1 MARPK
6 IAIATFQHETNTFA
20 PFVTGW
26 EQFMTPGSWPAFC
39 VGDQILETCT
49 GLNVPI
55 SGFIETA
62 SMCDLIP
69 ISYAVAEP
77 GGLVTQAAFDAICER
92 MLTGIKAAGR
102 LDGLYLDLHGAM
114 VTEQA
119 DDGEA
124 LLLKRI
130 RALVGADLPI
140 VVSLDLH
147 GNISPEFCDLVSA
160 LVIYRTY
167 PHVDMAETGRRAARV
182 FDTILRCEKLPYK
195 SFRQVDFM
203 VPITAQS
210 TRRQPGQQ
218 LYQKL
223 ESLEI
228 QGVLSVDLAFGFP
241 PADIPNCGISVFACG
256 YDQAAVTAA
265 TATVVAALAAAE
277 DSFDDQLMTVD
288 DAVQTAG
295 DLAKQA
301 QRPVIIADPQDNP
314 GAGSSGDSTGILA
327 ALLKHNIP
335 ALLGMFWAPE
345 AARLCHKAGVGA
357 QVQLTLG
364 GTFPEQ
370 NGPEIVVTGS
380 VKHLSEGRF
389 ICAGPMLAGI
399 SANLGKMAAVTLT
412 LKNSNEIVVVI
423 GSNRA
428 QTADREIFRHIGCD
442 PESYGIVVVKSAIH
456 FLADFEPIAE
466 RVLFAVA
473 AGQNPCKLT
482 DIPYKK
488 LRQGLRLGAQGPAF
502 INPEY

>member
-6 IAIATFQHETNTFA
+6 IAIASFQHETNTFT

-26 EQFMTPGSWPAFC
+26 EQFMTPGSWPAYC
-39 VGDQILETCT
+39 IGDAVLATCS
-49 GLNVPI
+49 GLNIPI
-55 SGFIETA
+55 SGFIDTA
-62 SMCDLIP
+62 TMFDLVP

-77 GGLVTQAAFDAICER
+77 GGLVAQSAFDAICDR
-92 MLTGIKAAGR
+92 MLAGIKAAGR

-124 LLLKRI
+124 LLLQRV
-130 RALVGADLPI
+130 RALVGVDLPI

-147 GNISPEFCDLVSA
+147 GNISPDFCDSVSA

-167 PHVDMAETGRRAARV
+167 PHVDMAETGRRAARL
-182 FDTILRCEKLPYK
+182 FETILRRQQPPFK
-195 SFRQVDFM
+195 SFRQADFM

-218 LYQKL
+218 LYQRL
-223 ESLEI
+223 DDL
-228 QGVLSVDLAFGFP
+228 QVDGVLSVDLAFGFP

-256 YDQAAVTAA
+256 YDQAAVAAA
-265 TATVVAALAAAE
+265 TATVIAALDAAE
-277 DSFDDQLMTVD
+277 HSFDDQLMAVD
-288 DAVQTAG
+288 MAVQTAY

-301 QRPVIIADPQDNP
+301 QRPVIVADPQDNP
-314 GAGSSGDSTGILA
+314 GAGSSGDSTGLLA
-327 ALLKHNIP
+327 ALLRHRIP

-345 AARLCHKAGVGA
+345 AARLCHQAGVGA
-357 QVQLTLG
+357 EVQLTLG
-364 GTFPEQ
+364 GTFPKQ
-370 NGPEIVVTGS
+370 NGPEVVVTGS
-380 VKHLSEGRF
+380 VLQLSQGRF
-389 ICAGPMLAGI
+389 TCMGPMLAGI
-399 SANLGKMAAVTLT
+399 SANLGKMAAVAIMLEGRG
-412 LKNSNEIVVVI
+412 EIVVVI

-428 QTADREIFRHIGCD
+428 QTADQEIFRHIGCD
-442 PESYGIVVVKSAIH
+442 PQSYGIVVVKSAIH

-466 RVLFAVA
+466 TVLFAVA

-488 LRQGLRLGAQGPAF
+488 LRSGLRLGALGPAF
-502 INPEY
+502 IGSAA

>member
-6 IAIATFQHETNTFA
+6 IAIASFQHETNTFA
-20 PFVTGW
+20 PFVTDW
-26 EQFMTPGSWPAFC
+26 EQFMTPGSWPAYC
-39 VGDQILETCT
+39 VGDRMFETCT
-49 GLNVPI
+49 GLNIPI

-62 SMCDLIP
+62 SMCDLVP

-77 GGLVTQAAFDAICER
+77 GGLVAQTAFDAICDR
-92 MLTGIKAAGR
+92 MLAGIKAAGP
-102 LDGLYLDLHGAM
+102 LDGLYRDLHGAM

-124 LLLKRI
+124 LLLQRL
-130 RALVGADLPI
+130 RALVGVDLPI

-147 GNISPEFCDLVSA
+147 GNISPEFCNLVSA
-160 LVIYRTY
+160 MVIYRTY
-167 PHVDMAETGRRAARV
+167 PHIDMAETGRRAAKV
-182 FDTILRCEKLPYK
+182 FETILRRKKLPYK
-195 SFRQVDFM
+195 SFQQLNFM

-210 TRRQPGQQ
+210 TRRQPAQQ
-218 LYQKL
+218 LYQGL
-223 ESLEI
+223 EDLE
-228 QGVLSVDLAFGFP
+228 GEAVLSVDLAFGFP

-256 YDQAAVTAA
+256 YDQAAVAAA
-265 TATVVAALAAAE
+265 TATVVAALDDAE
-277 DSFDDQLMTVD
+277 DSFDDQLMAMD
-288 DAVQTAG
+288 AAVQTA
-295 DLAKQA
+295 DYLTKQA

-327 ALLKHNIP
+327 ALLKHRIP

-345 AARLCHKAGVGA
+345 AAFLCHQAGVGA

-364 GTFPEQ
+364 GTFPDQ

-399 SANLGKMAAVTLT
+399 AANLGKMAAVTIT
-412 LKNSNEIVVVI
+412 LENRGEIVVVI

-428 QTADREIFRHIGCD
+428 QTADREVFRHIGCD

-466 RVLFAVA
+466 TVLFAVA

-482 DIPYKK
+482 EIPYKK
-488 LRQGLRLGAQGPAF
+488 LRSGLRLGAQGPAF
-502 INPEY
+502 IRPEH